1 MRVTSHPNTGLPSH
15 RQTKDNGSLLRGA
28 RGGGWR
34 TLKETRGGRRPE
46 SRSLTEARRPRASL
60 RAPDPRVTPTSRVAQ
75 GREAEP
81 GSGRQRGER
90 RRPGQAAYRAVRA
103 AQSHHQLRLVLV
115 WLLRQPESLLHRKP
129 LLRRRHGAA
138 TRAARV
144 ATVRKRPGLSFPR
157 LPADRPASTR
167 GVVTAGVF
175 K

>member
-60 RAPDPRVTPTSRVAQ
+60 RAPDPRVTPTL
-75 GREAEP
+75 P

-90 RRPGQAAYRAVRA
+90 RRRGQAAYRAVRA

-144 ATVRKRPGLSFPR
+144 ATVRKLPGLSFPR